1 MSDNLAAALAELQK
15 QLPTI
20 EKHQTAN
27 AGQYQYDYA
36 DLADVSGPLLPLL
49 GAVGLSWMCR
59 PTINA
64 AGDFVLA
71 YKLLHTSGDS
81 EEGEYPLPKS
91 GGPQQIGAAITY
103 ARRYALCAVTG
114 VAPKGDDNDA
124 AEQPKTRTAQRQT
137 RPAAKQ
143 QTAEPAAPRTAQRAF
158 VDGPPLPGDD
168 GPTPI
173 TKPQIGKVMV
183 LFGKAGI
190 DEREERLDISR
201 RVIGRQDL
209 GSANELSSSEAT
221 RLIDWLQKAEADG
234 FTNALSELLAAS
246 GDEGELHREAERK
259 RLSEN

>member
-124 AEQPKTRTAQRQT
+124 TEAPKTRTAQRQT

-143 QTAEPAAPRTAQRAF
+143 QAAEPAAPRTAQRAR

-168 GPTPI
+168 GESAPPSPVTGR
-173 TKPQIGKVMV
+173 QRGMFLA
-183 LFGKAGI
+183 LF
-190 DEREERLDISR
+190 DEFGVVERDERLDITR
-201 RVIGRQDL
+201 RIVGRHVE
-209 GSANELSSSEAT
+209 SANDLTSAEASK
-221 RLIDWLQKAEADG
+221 LIEALQKAKENPAG
-234 FTNALSELLAAS
+234 FTGFLTELFAS
-246 GDEGELHREAERK
+246 TEEA
-259 RLSEN
+259 